1 VKVVQGSHN
10 LPPNMNAHAQNA
22 NNFVGGSG
30 GRFTDKTGK
39 HGATHPT
46 KLAVGYPQAIHKGH
60 LNHPKKGLP
69 RHLTPKNTH
78 NLQQAVGTAVDA
90 ITKSKIKT
98 AAKQAAAAG
107 MKKSARRTLLRTVA
121 KQAAAASMKK
131 SAMKTVAQQAAAKAR
146 GRKK

>member
-39 HGATHPT
+39 HGVKHPT
-46 KLAVGYPQAIHKGH
+46 KLAVGYPQAIHMGH
-60 LNHPKKGLP
+60 LKHPKSGHP
-69 RHLTPKNTH
+69 RHLTPENTH
-78 NLQQAVGTAVDA
+78 NLQQAVGTAVHA
-90 ITKSKIKT
+90 ITKGKIKT

-107 MKKSARRTLLRTVA
+107 MKKSAMR
-121 KQAAAASMKK
+121 
-131 SAMKTVAQQAAAKAR
+131 TVAQQAAAKAR